1 MDNSYRNP
9 GNPDPTKPVFF
20 GLQTMHEMFFGFTT
34 LRYEGDTP
42 DGVAVEEAVTEVA
55 DDSVAG
61 FD

>member
-1 MDNSYRNP
+1 
-9 GNPDPTKPVFF
+9 
-20 GLQTMHEMFFGFTT
+20 MHEMFFGFTT

-42 DGVAVEEAVTEVA
+42 DDVAVEEAVTEVA